1 MIFRSKK
8 WKLKQLLVELDQER
22 DKELKNK
29 IDLILNNRSYYEVD
43 KKGKEEL
50 LEKIVEYNESIL
62 NDDHSNQDDER
73 IIKFH
78 YDKTGQNIYDPF
90 YDTTYRF
97 EVDPFEEYG
106 EEYVNKFINN
116 ALEK

>member
-1 MIFRSKK
+1 MVQRLS
-8 WKLKQLLVELDQER
+8 
-22 DKELKNK
+22 ELKNN
-29 IDLILNNRSYYEVD
+29 IDQILNNRSYHEVD
-43 KKGKEEL
+43 KKDKEKL
-50 LEKIVEYNESIL
+50 LHKIVEYNESVL

-78 YDKTGQNIYDPF
+78 YEKTGQSIYDPF
-90 YDTTYRF
+90 YDTTYRY

-106 EEYVNKFINN
+106 EEYVDKFINN